1 MRIVRYVSLFAGA
14 ALLAGCVGQEVEQ
27 LNDTT
32 IEGESF
38 TANLAREYRSLAN
51 FEAFEMQDW
60 ADADYFA
67 RKGLQAAAGEP
78 VGPADL
84 GAFNLPGESV
94 QELSNARDR
103 LLAAFADGARETFP
117 VEAAVAQT
125 RFDCWVEQQEE
136 NIQPDHIAACKDEFF
151 AALALIERPVL
162 DIPPVYYVFFDF
174 DRSEIT
180 PEAQDVINQ
189 VASDWDQV
197 GTPDVSVVG
206 HADRAGPRA
215 YNQALSLRRAQST
228 ENALV
233 SAGVPGDQI
242 EISGEGEDNP
252 LVPTPDGVREPSN
265 RRAEIRFVE

>member
-1 MRIVRYVSLFAGA
+1 MRIVRYASLFAGA
-14 ALLAGCVGQEVEQ
+14 ALLAGCVGQDVNQ
-27 LNDTT
+27 LNDAS

-67 RKGLQAAAGEP
+67 RKGLRAAGGEA
-78 VGPADL
+78 VAPAALDE
-84 GAFNLPGESV
+84 FTLPGESV
-94 QELSNARDR
+94 QELSDARER
-103 LLAAFADGARETFP
+103 LLAAFADGARETYP
-117 VEAAVAQT
+117 VESAIAQT

-136 NIQPDHIAACKDEFF
+136 NIQPDHIAACRDEFF

-174 DRSEIT
+174 DRSNIT
-180 PEAQDVINQ
+180 QEAQVVIDQ
-189 VASDWDQV
+189 VASDWDQT
-197 GTPDVSVVG
+197 GNPDVSVVG

-215 YNQALSLRRAQST
+215 YNQALSLRRANST
-228 ENALV
+228 EAALAD
-233 SAGVPGDQI
+233 AGVPADQI
-242 EISGEGEDNP
+242 SVSGEGEDNP

-265 RRAEIRFVE
+265 RRAEIRFVQ